1 MKFGVAWGPKEIR
14 PETRETAEQ
23 AARRAGM
30 SLEDWLNTMIIRQA
44 ELAGAQSPAPA
55 GDHLRNDDIAA
66 VNHRLDDLTQ
76 RFEQLTRT
84 GPAAYAPKRSR
95 EEPDDPPAAE
105 LPTTTTNPEMP
116 SVRLPP
122 SLERAVAEIVARQR
136 VLNGEAA
143 PAPRQQPPES
153 IVAPPAASQPK
164 PQEAAVIT
172 APPPIPKAQP
182 QAAASVVP
190 APPPAQDLS
199 GLEGQL
205 RQITAQIETLR
216 KPDIELAIHDL
227 RDELSDIGRTLSEA
241 MPRRAL
247 EAIERQIYDLDRRIA
262 EGRHAG
268 IDSAALGGIEQGLAE
283 VRDALHG
290 LMPAENLVGF
300 NAAIAGVAHKIDL
313 IVGQND
319 PATLAQLESHI
330 VTLREMTNHIA
341 SDETVGRLAAEV
353 QALGDKIESMAGAGT
368 GGQAFSHLEHRI
380 SILSDV
386 LAERTQSHDGAP
398 SRLEA
403 MLESLHDK
411 IEKTSRG
418 TGDAFS
424 HLEHRIAVL
433 ADTLADHAQF
443 GASARSRLARPKEE
457 LLKSEAWLPYS
468 ALSAVSSR

>member
-1 MKFGVAWGPKEIR
+1 MKFGVPWGPKEIR

-23 AARRAGM
+23 TARRAGM
-30 SLEDWLNTMIIRQA
+30 SLEDWLNTMIIHQA
-44 ELAGAQSPAPA
+44 ELAGVQSPAPA
-55 GDHLRNDDIAA
+55 DDHLRDDDIAA

-105 LPTTTTNPEMP
+105 LPPPAPRHPEMP

-122 SLERAVAEIVARQR
+122 SLECAVAEIVARQR
-136 VLNGEAA
+136 VLNSRAA
-143 PAPRQQPPES
+143 PGQRRQPPES
-153 IVAPPAASQPK
+153 FAA
-164 PQEAAVIT
+164 
-172 APPPIPKAQP
+172 
-182 QAAASVVP
+182 

-199 GLEGQL
+199 GLEDQL
-205 RQITAQIETLR
+205 RKIAAQIETPR
-216 KPDIELAIHDL
+216 NPDVELAINDL
-227 RDELSDIGRTLSEA
+227 RDELSEIGRTLSEA

-341 SDETVGRLAAEV
+341 SDETVGRLSAEV

-368 GGQAFSHLEHRI
+368 GGHAFSHLEHRI

-386 LAERTQSHDGAP
+386 LAERTQGPDGAP

-411 IEKTSRG
+411 IEQTSRG
-418 TGDAFS
+418 AGDAFS
-424 HLEHRIAVL
+424 HLEHRIAVI
-433 ADTLADHAQF
+433 ADTLADHAQL
-443 GASARSRLARPKEE
+443 GAAAPSRPARPKEE
-457 LLKSEAWLPYS
+457 LLGSKGWLPYS
-468 ALSAVSSR
+468 ALSVVSSR